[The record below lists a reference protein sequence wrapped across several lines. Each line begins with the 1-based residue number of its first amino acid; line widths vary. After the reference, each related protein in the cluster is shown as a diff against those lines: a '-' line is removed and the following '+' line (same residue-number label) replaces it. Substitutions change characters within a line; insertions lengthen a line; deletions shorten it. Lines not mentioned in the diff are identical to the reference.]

1 MKKIFKISFIPTLFV
16 FPLITFA
23 ALDGIKTLIE
33 AIGDLIKT
41 ALPITVALALLL
53 FFWGL
58 AKFILKSGDPTAQTE
73 GKNRMIWGIVALFV
87 MVSVWGIVN
96 FIQSNLGL
104 EDIQSIQAPRP

>member
-1 MKKIFKISFIPTLFV
+1 MKKIYKISFISSFI
-16 FPLITFA
+16 LIPFITYA
-23 ALDGIKTLIE
+23 ALDGVKTLIE

-96 FIQSNLGL
+96 LMQRDLGI
-104 EDIQSIQAPRP
+104 ENIQSIQAPRP